1 MEATVRTVAS
11 CFYYRVFDT
20 ISSLLK
26 IEMTV
31 ITRFPPSPT
40 GSLHIG
46 GIRSA
51 LYCYAF
57 AKKHNGEFILR
68 IEDTDRKRFVT
79 GSIEEAIEMLEA
91 YGLTPTRR
99 PSQSEIDSVNSE
111 KYNFYG
117 SDWILQKEEL
127 ENIND
132 EDFSNIYTQ
141 SLRTPL
147 YQKYALELI
156 EKGFA
161 YISFDEAKKLE
172 ETREKNKSEGFKNR
186 IQPKHSKE
194 PYTDETLDKIKAGQ
208 EYVIRMDVAAYKNWK
223 KTDFVEHD
231 DRLLGL
237 KKFPLEEVTDQIIIK
252 SDGIPTYHLAVVVD
266 DHLMKVTYPMRSS
279 EWISSTPKQVMIYEM
294 LGWEMP
300 RFTHLTAIL
309 DPAGGKLSKRK
320 GTVAAKAFLTEG
332 YLPEAVIN
340 FLMFLGWSSPE
351 QKTHGEAEKEI
362 YSLEEFVDL
371 FSIEGLNK
379 SNPVFNRDKLLWYN
393 QQYIIGLNP
402 KELMQKFQN
411 WIEEFSKENEL
422 EELYKRIISKGS
434 DYLSEALLIEQ
445 TRAKT
450 FLELAQGI
458 KTFYFEPENFD
469 FNSIKQIKNLSQEE
483 YIYILSSFLEKLKNF
498 PENSKDWVH
507 ADWEAAVREIAEK
520 KNIKGGQAFMSLRF
534 GLTGSAV
541 SPPLFECM
549 QIMGKNEVSR
559 RINLSL

>member
-1 MEATVRTVAS
+1 
-11 CFYYRVFDT
+11 
-20 ISSLLK
+20 
-26 IEMTV
+26 MTV

-91 YGLTPTRR
+91 YGLTPTRK

-223 KTDFVEHD
+223 KTDFIEHD

-351 QKTHGEAEKEI
+351 EKIHGETEQEI

-498 PENSKDWVH
+498 PENSNDWVH